1 MDLPAIGY
9 DNYLTH
15 SGVTP
20 TGDGTN
26 PEYAYNWRT
35 DDAWTTGAASGYI
48 EADMTTS
55 HSPDYFAVVG
65 HTLGTR
71 SATIKLQYWTGAAYA
86 DIPEATATPS
96 DDTAIMVV
104 FTPVAATKF
113 KLVVT
118 TDGTAVTIAVAS
130 FGEVTTLERG
140 LRGGYAPP
148 PLARQDVYL
157 NNISQSGAFTG
168 RSLVR
173 TGCSGQ
179 LALSNLSQ
187 DWVRVTLDP
196 FITASRTQGWFLL
209 WLEERRPLEAA
220 YCWTTTAPQPSEMG
234 DGQMACTIDYRG
246 TVE

>member
-148 PLARQDVYL
+148 PLARRRIGCARQPL
-157 NNISQSGAFTG
+157 RCRSASSLGQRRRRKSGGPDSAANG
-168 RSLVR
+168 PRH
-173 TGCSGQ
+173 
-179 LALSNLSQ
+179 LAPC
-187 DWVRVTLDP
+187 D
-196 FITASRTQGWFLL
+196 
-209 WLEERRPLEAA
+209 
-220 YCWTTTAPQPSEMG
+220 
-234 DGQMACTIDYRG
+234 
-246 TVE
+246 